1 MDINWVL
8 WEQIVSGVEYYHHNM
23 VVHCDLKPEN
33 LLLDS
38 KCNIKIVYFGFSN
51 IMYKGHFFKTSCGIL
66 NYVAL
71 EVILIHIIVL
81 PFLWI
86 QFQMKSLYEKESGHG
101 LGVTSVEEC
110 FDIVWLYSRLSCR

>member
-1 MDINWVL
+1 
-8 WEQIVSGVEYYHHNM
+8 M

-81 PFLWI
+81 PFFVDTI
-86 QFQMKSLYEKESGHG
+86 SN
-101 LGVTSVEEC
+101 EEP
-110 FDIVWLYSRLSCR
+110 I